1 MEGQPSSEDLL
12 MPLPARYAD
21 QVPELTALWSPEGYF
36 QAQTSIWL
44 AQAEAAHEL
53 TGDPDAADLARIR
66 DAMRL
71 STEDIAQLNIASG
84 HETNRLLRLVQSR
97 LPARLGNV
105 IHRGN
110 TSSDVLDTSLALQI
124 IRSLD
129 LVAADFGETA
139 AALRALALQ
148 HARTPQIARTHGQH
162 AVPQTFGRQAL
173 GWYAEVERC
182 IERIGRA
189 RQVIAVGK
197 FAGEVGT
204 SVFITPEME
213 EATLRRLGLAPDPA
227 PTQVISRD
235 RHAEVV
241 SLMAVNATT
250 LARIA
255 TNISLLGIT
264 DVGEVR
270 EPFDAEAQQGSCSM
284 PHKRNTELC
293 ERVRGLSRRV
303 RGAAIEE
310 MDSAILW
317 LERDIS
323 HSSTERFTFPDV
335 FGCLAYSARLTTEIV
350 RGLVVYTERMG
361 ANVEATNGAI
371 YGSRLLNALLATE
384 RLSRTE
390 AYDLVKGLAQRA
402 LDSGIHLRDLAR
414 ADSTVASLLGGD
426 ALDGLFRPDF
436 YLRNIGGAYTR
447 LGLSLDD
454 APVGVP
460 GSAS

>member
-1 MEGQPSSEDLL
+1 
-12 MPLPARYAD
+12 MPLPVRYAD

-44 AQAEAAHEL
+44 AQCEAAHEL
-53 TGDPDAADLARIR
+53 TGAPTADELEQIR
-66 DAMRL
+66 EALRL
-71 STEDIAQLNIASG
+71 SPEDIAELNVAQG
-84 HETNRLLRLVQSR
+84 HETNRLLRRVQAR
-97 LPARLGNV
+97 LPARLGNY

-129 LVAADFGETA
+129 LLAADFRA
-139 AALRALALQ
+139 VADALRGLALQ
-148 HARTPQIARTHGQH
+148 HALTLQIARTHGQH

-182 IERIGRA
+182 LERVARA

-241 SLMAVNATT
+241 ALMAVNAAT
-250 LARIA
+250 LCRIA

-270 EPFDAEAQQGSCSM
+270 EPFDPEAQQGSSAM

-293 ERVRGLSRRV
+293 ERVRGLTRRV
-303 RGAAIEE
+303 WSAAQEE
-310 MDSAILW
+310 LGSAVLW

-323 HSSTERFTFPDV
+323 HSSTERFTFPDA
-335 FGCLAYSARLTTEIV
+335 FGCLAYSARLTTAV
-350 RGLVVYTERMG
+350 LTGLVIYSERMA
-361 ANVEATNGAI
+361 ANVAATHGAI

-384 RLSRTE
+384 RIGRTE
-390 AYDLVKGLAQRA
+390 AYELVKKLAQSA
-402 LDSGIHLRDLAR
+402 LDTGVHLRELAR
-414 ADSTVASLLGGD
+414 QNAEITALLD
-426 ALDGLFRPDF
+426 APDLDDLFRPDF
-436 YLRNIGGAYTR
+436 YLRHIPVAYRR
-447 LGLSLDD
+447 LGLME
-454 APVGVP
+454 G
-460 GSAS
+460 